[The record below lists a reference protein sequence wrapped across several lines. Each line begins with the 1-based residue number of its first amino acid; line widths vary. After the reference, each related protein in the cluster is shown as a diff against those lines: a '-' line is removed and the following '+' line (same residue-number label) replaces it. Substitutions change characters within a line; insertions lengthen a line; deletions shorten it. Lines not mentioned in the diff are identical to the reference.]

1 MADRSSHSVYNI
13 FNSMEFGPS
22 AESSA
27 ATAASWLEKHSRS
40 LGLFIDGKFVHP
52 DNRETLAVSD
62 LKGEILCSIV
72 CADDEDILS
81 CATSSAKGFQKW
93 KEMSDSWRH
102 KVLLR
107 LASSLQRYSQCV
119 CEVCDLCRIPGS
131 APALV
136 RLAQYYAGW
145 AQLRHTLLP
154 EWNPRGVVAVVMS
167 DDVFFYSVWL
177 KVLPALA
184 VGNAV
189 IVVPGVKT
197 APPTLLLAQL
207 LMEAGLPAGV
217 LNVVTGNGSVGVRVA
232 QNNQIS
238 YVTYSG
244 SKQDGELLMKQMAG
258 RGIPVSLS
266 LSVCSVCPFIIFET
280 ADVDSAVDGLM
291 DTAFKNCTEWRW
303 VVCVQESVYDAVV
316 EKLKFRMA
324 GMKCVGVSDECERGR
339 VDAAVQEAEQQGA
352 TLIQSRPPPSSGCV
366 YPPTVV
372 CNVAPS
378 CSAVVSPLP
387 GPVVPLLSFRSAA
400 EGVALGNYRPHGRAA
415 SIWTEDLTL
424 ALETAKSLC
433 VGLVCVNTHSVT
445 DPSLPQSGR
454 RESGTCTDGGREG
467 LYQFLS
473 ASVTPARSE
482 PVSVDYT
489 RFGAA
494 ASRFLVPEGSNS
506 SSVSRSCSHLVGG
519 KVCKADSGCSR
530 AVQAP
535 GGTVLAQCPD
545 GGRKDVR
552 NAVEA
557 ALKVQPGWMKKSPAA
572 RALAL
577 YSLADSLDKRRQDMA
592 ASIHNQT
599 GLSMEEAAQEVELSI
614 SRLSDWAALCD
625 KQNGHVPLLPHTGS
639 ALSTPE
645 ALGVVGV
652 VLPDTKPLLSMVS
665 VLGAT
670 VSVGNAVVMVPSEK
684 FPLPALDFI
693 SVLQACDVPAGV
705 VSVISGGKDQLTQ
718 ALANHNE
725 IQAIWYWGSAEGR
738 QFLQHCSPLKRLWLH
753 CEEEEDEDG
762 RKFWTKPSFSMQ
774 EEMWRECVVWKS
786 VWIPTA

>member
-1 MADRSSHSVYNI
+1 MAERSSHSVYNI
-13 FNSMEFGPS
+13 FKSMELGPG

-27 ATAASWLEKHSRS
+27 VTAGSWLEQHSRS

-52 DNRETLAVSD
+52 DDRQTLTVSD
-62 LKGEILCSIV
+62 SKGENLCSIL
-72 CADDEDILS
+72 CADDDDILS
-81 CATSSAKGFQKW
+81 CASSAAAGFKVW
-93 KEMSDSWRH
+93 KELSDNRRA

-107 LASSLQRYSQCV
+107 LASVLQRYSQCV
-119 CEVCDLCRIPGS
+119 CEVCDLCQTPGS

-167 DDVFFYSVWL
+167 DDVFFYSMWL

-189 IVVPGVKT
+189 IVVPGVKM
-197 APPTLLLAQL
+197 APPTLLMAQL

-217 LNVVTGNGSVGVRVA
+217 LNVVTGNGSVRVKVA

-244 SKQDGELLMKQMAG
+244 SKQDGELL
-258 RGIPVSLS
+258 
-266 LSVCSVCPFIIFET
+266 T

-291 DTAFKNCTEWRW
+291 DAAFKNCTEWRW

-324 GMKCVGVSDECERGR
+324 GMKCVRVSDECERGR
-339 VDAAVQEAEQQGA
+339 VDAAVREAEQQGA
-352 TLIQSRPPPSSGCV
+352 TLIQSCPPPSSGCV

-378 CSAVVSPLP
+378 CSSVVSPPP

-400 EGVALGNYRPHGRAA
+400 EGVALGNCRPHGRAA

-433 VGLVCVNTHSVT
+433 VGSVCVNTHSVT

-473 ASVTPARSE
+473 ASVPPPRSE
-482 PVSVDYT
+482 PISLDYT
-489 RFGAA
+489 KFGTA
-494 ASRFLVPEGSNS
+494 ASRFLVPDGSDP
-506 SSVSRSCSHLVGG
+506 SSVARSCTHLVGG
-519 KVCKADSGCSR
+519 KVCKAESGCSR

-535 GGTVLAQCPD
+535 GGAVLAHCPD

-552 NAVEA
+552 NAVDA

-577 YSLADSLDKRRQDMA
+577 YSLANSLDKRKQDVA
-592 ASIHNQT
+592 ESIHNQT

-614 SRLSDWAALCD
+614 SRLSDWAARCD
-625 KQNGHVPLLPHTGS
+625 KQNGHMPLLPHTGS

-670 VSVGNAVVMVPSEK
+670 VSMGNAIVMVPSEK

-693 SVLQACDVPAGV
+693 PVLQASDIPVGV

-725 IQAIWYWGSAEGR
+725 IQAVWYWGSAEGR

-762 RKFWTKPSFSMQ
+762 RKFWTEPSLSMQ

>member
-1 MADRSSHSVYNI
+1 MADRSSSHTVYNI
-13 FNSMEFGPS
+13 FQSMEFGPS
-22 AESSA
+22 AQSPAASA
-27 ATAASWLEKHSRS
+27 ARSWLEQHTHS
-40 LGLFIDGKFVHP
+40 LGPFIDGKFMRP
-52 DNRETLAVSD
+52 DKRQTLTVSD
-62 LKGEILCSIV
+62 SKGQKLCSIV
-72 CADDEDILS
+72 CAEDEDILS
-81 CATSSAKGFQKW
+81 CASSSTAGFKVW
-93 KEMSDSWRH
+93 KELSDNHRA
-102 KVLLR
+102 KFLLR
-107 LASSLQRYSQCV
+107 LASALQKYSQCV
-119 CEVCDLCRIPGS
+119 CEVCDLCQTPGS

-136 RLAQYYAGW
+136 RLAQYYADW

-154 EWNPRGVVAVVMS
+154 EWNPRGVVAVVVS
-167 DDVFFYSVWL
+167 DDVFFYSMWL
-177 KVLPALA
+177 KILPALA
-184 VGNAV
+184 
-189 IVVPGVKT
+189 
-197 APPTLLLAQL
+197 
-207 LMEAGLPAGV
+207 
-217 LNVVTGNGSVGVRVA
+217 
-232 QNNQIS
+232 
-238 YVTYSG
+238 
-244 SKQDGELLMKQMAG
+244 DGELLVKEMAG
-258 RGIPVSLS
+258 WGVPVSLS

-280 ADVDSAVDGLM
+280 ADVDSAVDALM
-291 DTAFKNCTEWRW
+291 DAAFKNSTEWRW
-303 VVCVQESVYDAVV
+303 VVCVQEAVYDTVV
-316 EKLKFRMA
+316 EKLKFRMT
-324 GMKCVGVSDECERGR
+324 GMKCVGLGDVCVRGQ
-339 VDAAVQEAEQQGA
+339 VDAAVRDAKQQGA
-352 TLIQSRPPPSSGCV
+352 MLIQSCPPPSSGCV

-378 CSAVVSPLP
+378 CSSVVSPPP
-387 GPVVPLLSFRSAA
+387 GPVLPLLSFRSNA
-400 EGVALGNYRPHGRAA
+400 EGVALGNWRPHGQAA

-473 ASVTPARSE
+473 ASVALPRSE
-482 PVSVDYT
+482 PVSLDYT
-489 RFGAA
+489 KFGTA
-494 ASRFLVPEGSNS
+494 ASGFLVPEGSDP
-506 SSVSRSCSHLVGG
+506 SSVSRSCTHLVGG

-530 AVQAP
+530 VVQAP
-535 GGTVLAQCPD
+535 GGAVLAHCPD

-552 NAVEA
+552 NAVDA

-577 YSLADSLDKRRQDMA
+577 HSLAGSLDKRRQDMA

-599 GLSMEEAAQEVELSI
+599 GVSMEEAAQEVELSV
-614 SRLSDWAALCD
+614 SRLSDWAARCD
-625 KQNGHVPLLPHTGS
+625 KQNGHVPLLPQTGS

-652 VLPDTKPLLSMVS
+652 VLPDSKPLLSMVS

-670 VSVGNAVVMVPSEK
+670 VSMGNAVIMVPSEK

-693 SVLQACDVPAGV
+693 PVLQASDVPVGV

-725 IQAIWYWGSAEGR
+725 VQAVWYWGSAKGC

-753 CEEEEDEDG
+753 CEEEDENR
-762 RKFWTKPSFSMQ
+762 RKFWTKPSSSMQ

>member
-1 MADRSSHSVYNI
+1 MAATDSSSHQQ
-13 FNSMEFGPS
+13 
-22 AESSA
+22 
-27 ATAASWLEKHSRS
+27 SWLEQHSHS

-52 DNRETLAVSD
+52 DNRQTLTVSD
-62 LKGEILCSIV
+62 SKGENLCSIV
-72 CADDEDILS
+72 CADDDDILS
-81 CATSSAKGFQKW
+81 CASSAAAGFKVW
-93 KEMSDSWRH
+93 KELSDNRRAKVLLRYRH

-107 LASSLQRYSQCV
+107 LASVLQRYSQCV
-119 CEVCDLCRIPGS
+119 CEVCDLCQTPGS

-154 EWNPRGVVAVVMS
+154 EWIPRGVVAVVMS
-167 DDVFFYSVWL
+167 DDVFFYSMWL

-189 IVVPGVKT
+189 IVVPGVKM

-217 LNVVTGNGSVGVRVA
+217 LNVVTGNGSVRVKVA
-232 QNNQIS
+232 QNNQIC

-244 SKQDGELLMKQMAG
+244 SKQDGELLVKQVAG

-291 DTAFKNCTEWRW
+291 DAAFKNCTEWRW

-324 GMKCVGVSDECERGR
+324 GMKCVRVSDECERGR
-339 VDAAVQEAEQQGA
+339 VDAAVREAEQQGA
-352 TLIQSRPPPSSGCV
+352 TLIQSCAPPSSGCV

-378 CSAVVSPLP
+378 CSSVVSPPP

-400 EGVALGNYRPHGRAA
+400 EGVALGNCRPHGRAA

-433 VGLVCVNTHSVT
+433 VGSVCVNAHSVT

-473 ASVTPARSE
+473 ASVPPPHSE
-482 PVSVDYT
+482 PISLDYT
-489 RFGAA
+489 KFGTA
-494 ASRFLVPEGSNS
+494 ASRFLVPDGSDP
-506 SSVSRSCSHLVGG
+506 SSVSRSCTHLVGG
-519 KVCKADSGCSR
+519 KVCKAESGCSR

-535 GGTVLAQCPD
+535 GGAVLAHCPD

-552 NAVEA
+552 NAVDA

-577 YSLADSLDKRRQDMA
+577 YSLANSLDKRKQDMA
-592 ASIHNQT
+592 TSIHNQT
-599 GLSMEEAAQEVELSI
+599 GLSTEEAAQEVELSI
-614 SRLSDWAALCD
+614 SRLSDWAARCD
-625 KQNGHVPLLPHTGS
+625 KQNGHMPLLPHTGS

-665 VLGAT
+665 ILGAT
-670 VSVGNAVVMVPSEK
+670 VSVGNAIVMVPSEK

-693 SVLQACDVPAGV
+693 PVLQASDIPAGV

-725 IQAIWYWGSAEGR
+725 IQAVWYWGSTEGR

-753 CEEEEDEDG
+753 CEEEEDKDG
-762 RKFWTKPSFSMQ
+762 RKFWIEPSFSMQ